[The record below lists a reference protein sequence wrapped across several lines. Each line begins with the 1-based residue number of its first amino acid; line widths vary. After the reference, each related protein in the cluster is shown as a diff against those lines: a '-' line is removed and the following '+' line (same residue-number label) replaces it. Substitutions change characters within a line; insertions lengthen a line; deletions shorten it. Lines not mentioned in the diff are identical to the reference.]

1 MPKFIIKEQNEDGSY
16 LYYAGEGKWT
26 NNKKESKVCK
36 TKNILLKLTTFEN
49 DFELEAVK

>member
-26 NNKKESKVCK
+26 NKKTEAKVCK
-36 TKNILLKLTTFEN
+36 TKNILRKLTTFEN
-49 DFELEAVK
+49 DFELEPVK